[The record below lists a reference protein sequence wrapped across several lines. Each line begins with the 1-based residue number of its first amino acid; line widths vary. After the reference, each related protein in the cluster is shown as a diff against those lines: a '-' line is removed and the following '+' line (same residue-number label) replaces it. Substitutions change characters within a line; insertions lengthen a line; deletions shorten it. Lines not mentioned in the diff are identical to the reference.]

1 MQSLLTSEDTMR
13 GIQEH
18 DGMDAGQNALIF
30 ALGAAGGLAI
40 GMALSR
46 RSAPQPNV
54 RRLGNDLRNRA
65 RDVARTLRP
74 ARMRRMAVEQD
85 ELTGLEDSVLDSFL
99 SDELLSE
106 RGVDVGAI
114 SHGIVELSGSVWN
127 HAEADRAV
135 RVASGVPGVRT
146 VVNRLE
152 IEGEARRHS
161 APESGSD
168 TLLRRTGRTG
178 GMGRRRQG
186 LATDPDRPND
196 SQHRSERAL
205 AAADRD
211 QWSNEGYAH
220 TNSKDTERTGN
231 RQEPWRAEFSEREL
245 DNQDPHGQHA
255 PVTLDAPP
263 EEMNSD
269 ARVGEGLKDGT
280 ELHLE
285 EADLP
290 LKPHGDPLEENRQN
304 D

>member
-1 MQSLLTSEDTMR
+1 MR
-13 GIQEH
+13 GLQEH

-46 RSAPQPNV
+46 RTAPRPNV

-65 RDVARTLRP
+65 RNVARTLQP

-85 ELTGLEDSVLDSFL
+85 ELTHLEDSVLDSFL
-99 SDELLSE
+99 SDEVLSE

-152 IEGEARRHS
+152 IEGEARKHS
-161 APESGSD
+161 VPESGAD

-186 LATDPDRPND
+186 LSTDPDRPND

-205 AAADRD
+205 AAADRE
-211 QWSNEGYAH
+211 QWSDEGYAH
-220 TNSKDTERTGN
+220 TSSKETERTGN
-231 RQEPWRAEFSEREL
+231 LEEPWRAEFGENEL
-245 DNQDPHGQHA
+245 DNQDPHGH
-255 PVTLDAPP
+255 
-263 EEMNSD
+263 ESD
-269 ARVGEGLKDGT
+269 A
-280 ELHLE
+280 
-285 EADLP
+285 P
-290 LKPHGDPLEENRQN
+290 LKPHGDPLGEAGSAN
-304 D
+304 